1 MGTFF
6 IAFFC
11 GVVGWYEGIT
21 FGIFVVA
28 LVVFFLIRYRWFDD
42 GGLDIWTKKRV
53 VYLFLVILFGFFCGF
68 ARSGWVE
75 TRHVDAV
82 REIVSRGVVDL
93 EGSLSNDPRAASFG
107 QRVAVDIDT
116 IGDVEIAV
124 PNEVELWRGDVV
136 RIRGKIVEDVRY
148 GVTYLKMQPV
158 KILSVSGPMG
168 FFGALA
174 STRRYFVVRM
184 QTLFPESVGAFMVG
198 ILAGGE
204 RGLSAEVKGDFR
216 RTGLS
221 HILAVSGYNVSLL
234 LTLGVAVI
242 PVRRKWRFAVFGFL
256 LLVFI
261 GFVGFQAS
269 AVRAAIMG
277 FLGVWAAS
285 LGRVK
290 DMSLVLLWSGFVM
303 VLYDPSMLL
312 FDKGFQLSFFATV
325 GVMYVS
331 PVVMRWFPKSLN
343 KETDTGHAGACLI
356 ESFAGT
362 LAVYI
367 ALLPVTMSF
376 GKLPLIGLVTNLL
389 FVWFIPIA
397 MMIGS
402 GVFVLSFLVYPLAF
416 AMARFVSMFVS
427 WYFASIHFF
436 SWLPFSVFDVPP
448 MSKYVVVG
456 HYVLLTW
463 WICRSECAAG
473 SIITPQ
479 HPS

>member
-6 IAFFC
+6 MAFFC
-11 GVVGWYEGIT
+11 GVVGWYYGVF
-21 FGIFVVA
+21 FGMVV
-28 LVVFFLIRYRWFDD
+28 LSCVMFFLIRYELFVDFLVWSK
-42 GGLDIWTKKRV
+42 WRV
-53 VYLFLVILFGFFCGF
+53 VFIFLVMSFGFACGLV
-68 ARSGWVE
+68 RSGWV
-75 TRHVDAV
+75 TMRHEDAV
-82 REIVSRGVVDL
+82 RGVIARGVVEL
-93 EGSLSNDPRAASFG
+93 EGSLSNDPKVASLG
-107 QRVAVDIDT
+107 QRVMVDIGGV
-116 IGDVEIAV
+116 GDVEISV
-124 PNEVELWRGDVV
+124 PNGVELWRGDSV
-136 RIRGKIVEDVRY
+136 RMRGKIVEDVRY
-148 GVTYLKMQPV
+148 EVKYLKMQPV
-158 KILSVSGPMG
+158 KILSVGEPVG
-168 FFGALA
+168 FFGMLT
-174 STRRYFVVRM
+174 SVRRYFVVRM
-184 QTLFPESVGAFMVG
+184 QALFPESVGAFMVG

-204 RGLSAEVKGDFR
+204 RGLSEEVKGDFR

-234 LTLGVAVI
+234 LQLGVAVI

-290 DMSLVLLWSGFVM
+290 DMTLILLWSGFAM
-303 VLYDPSMLL
+303 VLWDPTMLL

-331 PVVMRWFPKSLN
+331 PVVMRWFPDKKS
-343 KETDTGHAGACLI
+343 GLI
-356 ESFAGT
+356 ESFVGT

-376 GKLPLIGLVTNLL
+376 GKLPLIGLITNLL

-397 MMIGS
+397 MTIGS
-402 GVFVLSFLVYPLAF
+402 GVFVLSFLVYPVAF
-416 AMARFVSMFVS
+416 VFARGVSMFVS
-427 WYFASIHFF
+427 WYFFAIHFF
-436 SWLPFSVFDVPP
+436 SWLPFSVFEVPP

-456 HYVLLTW
+456 YYVLLAW
-463 WICRSECAAG
+463 WVCRSERAVV
-473 SIITPQ
+473 SVITSQRPD
-479 HPS
+479 

>member
-1 MGTFF
+1 M
-6 IAFFC
+6 AFFC
-11 GVVGWYEGIT
+11 GVVGWYQGLV
-21 FGIFVVA
+21 FGTVVV
-28 LVVFFLIRYRWFDD
+28 LCVVFFLVRYRLFDWPR
-42 GGLDIWTKKRV
+42 GRI
-53 VYLFLVILFGFFCGF
+53 VYLFLLILFGFLCGF
-68 ARSGWVE
+68 ARSGLVE
-75 TRHVDAV
+75 MKHEDAV
-82 REIVSRGVVDL
+82 RRMIDRGVVDL
-93 EGSLSNDPRAASFG
+93 EGVLSNDPKMVSSG
-107 QRVAVDIDT
+107 QRVMVDIDGV
-116 IGDVEIAV
+116 GDVEISV
-124 PNEVELWRGDVV
+124 PNGVELWRGDTI
-136 RIRGKIVEDVRY
+136 RIWGRVVEDVRY

-158 KILSVSGPMG
+158 KILSLHGPSG
-168 FFGALA
+168 FFGMLA
-174 STRRYFVVRM
+174 SVRRYFVVRM
-184 QTLFPESVGAFMVG
+184 QMLFPESVGAFMVG

-204 RGLSAEVKGDFR
+204 RGLSDEVKGDFR

-234 LTLGVAVI
+234 LQLGVAVI

-290 DMSLVLLWSGFVM
+290 DITLILLWSGFAM
-303 VLYDPSMLL
+303 ILYDPSMLL

-331 PVVMRWFPKSLN
+331 PVVAKWFPERES
-343 KETDTGHAGACLI
+343 GLI
-356 ESFAGT
+356 ESFSGT

-376 GKLPLIGLVTNLL
+376 GKLPLIGLITNLL

-397 MMIGS
+397 MTIGS
-402 GVFVLSFLVYPLAF
+402 GIFVLSYLVYPLAF
-416 AMARFVSMFVS
+416 VFARAVSMFVS

-436 SWLPFSVFDVPP
+436 SWLPFSVFEVPP
-448 MSKYVVVG
+448 MSNYVVVG
-456 HYVLLTW
+456 YYVLLAW
-463 WICRSECAAG
+463 WACRAESGEELSA
-473 SIITPQ
+473 TLQ
-479 HPS
+479 HPD

>member
-1 MGTFF
+1 M
-6 IAFFC
+6 
-11 GVVGWYEGIT
+11 
-21 FGIFVVA
+21 
-28 LVVFFLIRYRWFDD
+28 
-42 GGLDIWTKKRV
+42 
-53 VYLFLVILFGFFCGF
+53 YLFLLILFGFLCGY
-68 ARSGWVE
+68 ARSGWVTAE
-75 TRHVDAV
+75 HQDAV
-82 REIVSRGVVDL
+82 REAINLGEIEL
-93 EGSLSNDPRAASFG
+93 EGELSSDPKIAGSQ
-107 QRVAVDIDT
+107 QRVAVNIDDL
-116 IGDVEIAV
+116 GDVEISV
-124 PNEVELWRGDVV
+124 PVSMELWRGDNV

-148 GVTYLKMQPV
+148 EMTYVKMQPG
-158 KILSVSGPMG
+158 KILSVHEPIG
-168 FFGALA
+168 FFGILA
-174 STRRYFVVRM
+174 SVRRYFVVRM
-184 QTLFPESVGAFMVG
+184 QGLFPESVGAFMVG

-204 RGLSAEVKGDFR
+204 RGLSDEVKGDFR

-234 LTLGVAVI
+234 LQLGVAVI

-261 GFVGFQAS
+261 GLVGFQAS

-277 FLGVWAAS
+277 FLGVWAAG

-290 DMSLVLLWSGFVM
+290 DMTLILLWSGFAM

-331 PVVMRWFPKSLN
+331 PVVLRLFPKRES
-343 KETDTGHAGACLI
+343 GVV

-376 GKLPLIGLVTNLL
+376 GKLPLIGLITNLL

-397 MMIGS
+397 MTIGA
-402 GVFVLSFLVYPLAF
+402 GVFLLSFLLYPLAF
-416 AMARFVSMFVS
+416 VLARGVSVFVS

-448 MSKYVVVG
+448 MTKYIVVG
-456 HYVLLTW
+456 YYVLLAW
-463 WICRSECAAG
+463 WVCRK
-473 SIITPQ
+473 
-479 HPS
+479 

>member
-1 MGTFF
+1 M
-6 IAFFC
+6 AFFC
-11 GVVGWYEGIT
+11 GVVGWYQGLF
-21 FGIFVVA
+21 FG
-28 LVVFFLIRYRWFDD
+28 LVVLLCVMFFLIRYRFFVDFLVWSK
-42 GGLDIWTKKRV
+42 WRV
-53 VYLFLVILFGFFCGF
+53 VFIFLVMSFGFACGL
-68 ARSGWVE
+68 ARSGWA
-75 TRHVDAV
+75 TMRHEDAV
-82 REIVSRGVVDL
+82 RGVIARGVVEL
-93 EGSLSNDPRAASFG
+93 EGSLSSDPKMVSLG
-107 QRVAVDIDT
+107 QRVMVDIDGV
-116 IGDVEIAV
+116 GDVEISV
-124 PNEVELWRGDVV
+124 PNGVELWRGDSV

-148 GVTYLKMQPV
+148 EVKYLKMQPV
-158 KILSVSGPMG
+158 KILAVSEPIG
-168 FFGALA
+168 FFGMLT
-174 STRRYFVVRM
+174 SVRRYFVVRM
-184 QTLFPESVGAFMVG
+184 QALFPESVGAFMVG

-204 RGLSAEVKGDFR
+204 RGLSEEVKGDFR

-234 LTLGVAVI
+234 LQLGVAVI

-256 LLVFI
+256 LLMFI

-290 DMSLVLLWSGFVM
+290 DMTLILLWSGFAM
-303 VLYDPSMLL
+303 VLWDPTMLL

-331 PVVMRWFPKSLN
+331 PVVMRWFPDKKS
-343 KETDTGHAGACLI
+343 GLI

-376 GKLPLIGLVTNLL
+376 GKLPLIGLITNLL

-397 MMIGS
+397 MTIGS
-402 GVFVLSFLVYPLAF
+402 GVFVLSFLMYPVAF
-416 AMARFVSMFVS
+416 VFARGVSMFVS
-427 WYFASIHFF
+427 WYFFAIHFF
-436 SWLPFSVFDVPP
+436 SWLPFSVFEVPP

-456 HYVLLTW
+456 YYVGVAW
-463 WICRSECAAG
+463 WACRSERDAAG
-473 SIITPQ
+473 IITPQ
-479 HPS
+479 RPG